1 MTIDINFVD
10 ASKLEIVKFDML
22 WIGRNVRWCNGS
34 SLLVGA
40 TMPVPKRPCKQCC
53 QLAVYTLLKSS
64 FYKNPKSS
72 DILYHL

>member
-40 TMPVPKRPCKQCC
+40 TPWL
-53 QLAVYTLLKSS
+53 LAGPWK
-64 FYKNPKSS
+64 
-72 DILYHL
+72 LYNLQMGFLS